1 MRQPTDDFTE
11 IEVAF
16 LCWARMH
23 ATGARHWD
31 VSFANRLNGR
41 AELIEQEAEVMSSSP
56 LSPYRP
62 TRLRA
67 TFEDWIV
74 NEDAGGPMLKR
85 TIPGKFVIEIRMG
98 EAGRRTIFQAMVA
111 GTLQKFGK
119 QFAQSAL
126 DECKDFVRTSFREQL
141 TDWEEI

>member
-41 AELIEQEAEVMSSSP
+41 AELIE
-56 LSPYRP
+56 R
-62 TRLRA
+62 TRRLKSC
-67 TFEDWIV
+67 TGQPGF
-74 NEDAGGPMLKR
+74 GPHLK
-85 TIPGKFVIEIRMG
+85 IG
-98 EAGRRTIFQAMVA
+98 
-111 GTLQKFGK
+111 
-119 QFAQSAL
+119 S
-126 DECKDFVRTSFREQL
+126 
-141 TDWEEI
+141 